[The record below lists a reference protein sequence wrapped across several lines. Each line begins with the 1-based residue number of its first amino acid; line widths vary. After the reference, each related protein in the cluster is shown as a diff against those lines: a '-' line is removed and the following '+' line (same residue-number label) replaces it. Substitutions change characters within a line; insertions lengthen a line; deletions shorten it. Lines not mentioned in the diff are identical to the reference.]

1 VLLERRHFTGPA
13 PAPRPQL
20 EFETKVAVDVAGFAH
35 DRA

>member
-1 VLLERRHFTGPA
+1 VLLERRHFTGSA

-20 EFETKVAVDVAGFAH
+20 ELESKVAVDVTGFAH